1 MQALK
6 NYDILARLFVSLPAT
21 SLGDT
26 LRNKKNRFISQKKLK
41 KILNNWSNAVICLCC
56 LSVVYFVKKN
66 KILKKSSIF
75 VASEF

>member
-26 LRNKKNRFISQKKLK
+26 LRNKKK
-41 KILNNWSNAVICLCC
+41 
-56 LSVVYFVKKN
+56 
-66 KILKKSSIF
+66 
-75 VASEF
+75 